1 MTTETLTPAQARR
14 IALHTQLLD
23 DGASLPSGKEGAAH
37 VIERLGY
44 VQIDTIAAI
53 ERAHH
58 HTLWTRLPDH
68 RHAHLHDLQAVDRR
82 IFEYWG
88 HALSF
93 LPMADFR
100 YSLPRMR
107 AYEDPGYAGWTGY
120 MHENFGHLLKP
131 VLERIRVEGP
141 LGAKDFDG
149 RADKSVHAWMPK
161 PARAALMLLNLRGE
175 ILVSERRNF
184 QCFYDLA
191 ERVIAPG
198 TDLSLPTGE
207 ELAAFVVRRCLDAYG
222 LAMEKEMRQF
232 LGGADQEA
240 VTAEVRRLVGSGEVL
255 PLRIEGLNG
264 EPYYG
269 WRETLD
275 LAAALPP
282 LPPVVRLLSPF
293 DNLIIQRDRM
303 KRLFGFDYTLECYL
317 PETKRKH
324 GYFVLPILFGD
335 RLVGRLDPK
344 ADRKTKTFI
353 VRSLKFEPDFG
364 DFASFLDPLASAIA
378 AFAHFNGCVT
388 VQIEKVSPAKI
399 KRPLAA
405 RILKALSRHR

>member
-1 MTTETLTPAQARR
+1 MKTEILAPYLARR

-23 DGASLPSGKEGAAH
+23 DNVSLPAGKEGAAQA
-37 VIERLGY
+37 IERLGY

-93 LPMADFR
+93 LPMADYR

-107 AYEDPGYAGWTGY
+107 AYEEPGYAGWTGY
-120 MHENFGHLLKP
+120 MHENFGQLLNP
-131 VLERIRVEGP
+131 VLERIRAEGP
-141 LGAKDFDG
+141 LGTKDFDG

-184 QCFYDLA
+184 QCYYDLA

-198 TDLSLPTGE
+198 TDTSMPTEE

-222 LAMEKEMRQF
+222 VAMEKEMRQF
-232 LGGADQEA
+232 LGGAAPEMIA
-240 VTAEVRRLVGSGEVL
+240 REVARLVESGEVL
-255 PLRIEGLNG
+255 PISVEGLNG
-264 EPYYG
+264 EPYYAR
-269 WRETLD
+269 REL
-275 LAAALPP
+275 LERAARLGEMPP
-282 LPPVVRLLSPF
+282 RVRLLSPF
-293 DNLIIQRDRM
+293 DSLIIQRERM
-303 KRLFGFDYTLECYL
+303 KRLFSFDYTLECYL
-317 PETKRKH
+317 PEAKRVH
-324 GYFVLPILFGD
+324 GYFVLPVLFSD

-353 VRSLKFEPDFG
+353 VRSLKFEPGFDG
-364 DFASFLDPLASAIA
+364 FASIIPPLAQTLA
-378 AFAHFNGCVT
+378 AFARFNGCER
-388 VQIEKVSPAKI
+388 IELQNISPAKL
-399 KRPLAA
+399 KRSLSAA
-405 RILKALSRHR
+405 TKKHL